1 MKMWW
6 VFWITTYSL
15 LMQIEATI
23 YDDDYDT
30 YTRTN
35 QYATSGK
42 KFQLGLFL
50 YVDYWLNKKRF

>member
-1 MKMWW
+1 MWW

-42 KFQLGLFL
+42 KFQLGQFF
-50 YVDYWLNKKRF
+50 NFF